1 MSRTELNANLLFSHL
16 GDNLAI
22 EKYRT
27 RFATHEAKELQ
38 RIRNSISFKAVN
50 VLYAAIRN
58 PLKIPFLPFF
68 IVREL
73 FFKKSKK
80 AVHQQELDANSL
92 VIVGIDSRGAK
103 WSERSLK
110 LALELQR
117 FDTGL
122 RISVLT
128 TGEEIMNDRVGKLL
142 HFRIPRPRSID
153 SSRKDWNLTCQRLL
167 SMIIH
172 LQESTTVVYLGDYL
186 YSGIRHSLNSG
197 PTGIQLHWINS
208 GSNQIGLEQILVKNS
223 TSVFEEFQSS
233 SEEQLELSKVT
244 IQDQLNLRLDRTILV
259 HLQVTSSGLDL
270 WESTL
275 EKGILSSKYSSEV
288 VTSSDKKF
296 GYLSETIELPRHI
309 DPFSTPGF
317 HFRIIDDH
325 PESIARINNDRLPSL
340 ILRTERVLDKVS
352 LKVLEELERHGV
364 AIVLRKIELVTMI
377 DAIETICNVESRN
390 RMSAGQRRTSVR
402 AADEISWA
410 ASMHSLILSD

>member
-1 MSRTELNANLLFSHL
+1 MSRTALNANLLFSHL

-38 RIRNSISFKAVN
+38 RIRNSFSFKAVN
-50 VLYAAIRN
+50 IFYSVIRN
-58 PLKIPFLPFF
+58 PLKIPLLPFF
-68 IVREL
+68 VAREL
-73 FFKKSKK
+73 FSKKSKK
-80 AVHQQELDANSL
+80 VVHQQELDANSL

-122 RISVLT
+122 RITVLT
-128 TGEEIMNDRVGKLL
+128 TGDEIMNDRVGKLL

-208 GSNQIGLEQILVKNS
+208 GSNQIGLDQVLVKNS

-244 IQDQLNLRLDRTILV
+244 MQDQLNLRLDRTILV

-275 EKGILSSKYSSEV
+275 EKGIISSKYSSEV

-325 PESIARINNDRLPSL
+325 PESIVRINNDGIPSL

-352 LKVLEELERHGV
+352 LKVLEELERHGG
-364 AIVLRKIELVTMI
+364 AIVLREIKLITMI
-377 DAIETICNVESRN
+377 DAIETPN
-390 RMSAGQRRTSVR
+390 
-402 AADEISWA
+402 
-410 ASMHSLILSD
+410 LSIYETD

>member
-1 MSRTELNANLLFSHL
+1 MSRTALSANLLFSHL

-50 VLYAAIRN
+50 MLYTAIRN
-58 PLKIPFLPFF
+58 PLKIPLLPFY

-80 AVHQQELDANSL
+80 VVHQQELDANSL

-172 LQESTTVVYLGDYL
+172 LQQSTTVVYLGDYL

-197 PTGIQLHWINS
+197 PTGIRLHWINS

-223 TSVFEEFQSS
+223 TSVFEEFQSP

-244 IQDQLNLRLDRTILV
+244 MQDQLNLRLDRTILV

-275 EKGILSSKYSSEV
+275 EKGIISSKYSSEV

-296 GYLSETIELPRHI
+296 GYLSGTIELPRHI

-325 PESIARINNDRLPSL
+325 PESIARINNDGIPSL

-390 RMSAGQRRTSVR
+390 RMNARQRKTSVR
-402 AADEISWA
+402 ATDEISWA
-410 ASMHSLILSD
+410 ASMHSLLLSD

>member
-1 MSRTELNANLLFSHL
+1 MSRTALNANLLFSHL

-50 VLYAAIRN
+50 ILYAAIRN
-58 PLKIPFLPFF
+58 PLKIPLLPFF
-68 IVREL
+68 VAREL

-80 AVHQQELDANSL
+80 VVHQQELDANSL

-110 LALELQR
+110 LSLELQR
-117 FDTGL
+117 FDPAL

-197 PTGIQLHWINS
+197 PTGIRLHWINS

-223 TSVFEEFQSS
+223 TSVFEEFQSP
-233 SEEQLELSKVT
+233 SEEELELSKVT
-244 IQDQLNLRLDRTILV
+244 MQDQLNLRLDRTILV

-275 EKGILSSKYSSEV
+275 EKGIISSKYSSEV

-325 PESIARINNDRLPSL
+325 PESIARINNDGIPSL

-390 RMSAGQRRTSVR
+390 RMSARQRKTSVR
-402 AADEISWA
+402 ATDEISWA